1 MRSSGYWRSDNGRSR
16 FVYAGLAALTAIC
29 GLATRPLRQVI
40 APELA
45 ENIGDALWA
54 VLVYLLIALIW
65 RRQGSGRIAL
75 AALMISIAVECS
87 QLCHA
92 PWIEAIRKTT
102 LGGLVI
108 GWGFAWGDLV
118 AYASGIVGCVLLE
131 RHFGKKRDAYAS
143 HNGKRRDFN

>member
-1 MRSSGYWRSDNGRSR
+1 M
-16 FVYAGLAALTAIC
+16 
-29 GLATRPLRQVI
+29 I

-45 ENIGDALWA
+45 ENLGDALWV
-54 VLVYLLIALIW
+54 VLVYLLIAFVW
-65 RRQGSGRIAL
+65 RQYLSRWIAL
-75 AALMISIAVECS
+75 AALMVSVAVECS

-118 AYASGIVGCVLLE
+118 AYAIGILGCGLLE
-131 RHFGKKRDAYAS
+131 RHFGKKRDEYAS
-143 HNGKRRDFN
+143 RKSEAMRF

>member
-1 MRSSGYWRSDNGRSR
+1 MTL
-16 FVYAGLAALTAIC
+16 VC
-29 GLATRPLRQVI
+29 GLATRPLRGVI

-45 ENIGDALWA
+45 ENLGDALWA
-54 VLVYLLIALIW
+54 VLIYLLIALVW
-65 RRQGSGRIAL
+65 RRQASGRIAL
-75 AALMISIAVECS
+75 AALVVSVVVECS

-118 AYASGIVGCVLLE
+118 AYAGGILGCVLLE
-131 RHFGKKRDAYAS
+131 SHFRKK
-143 HNGKRRDFN
+143 